1 MPAERPASEVPNAD
15 ATPYLAT
22 SVPLAP
28 TVGYH
33 IIERGSSERAIAGP
47 LRPHSRRTIRKT
59 EGNGTLTTV
68 QLKKSLRA
76 GLLGYG
82 FLRAW
87 IVLYL
92 LFSRQVSVER
102 FWYPLVLLS
111 SVAASALAVI
121 WLRRQAVYKD
131 HEPLFDVLFLGCGAL
146 GTCFTFFGNLLDG
159 TTYLNVGF
167 LAIGL
172 CAGYFEVRWSERF
185 LPYSDKLVYCNLLLA
200 FLLAA
205 VIGIVSSA
213 LLPESLLL
221 VESLAL
227 IVCMGA
233 LYFSSRND
241 GVGAQAGGRPDAEEL
256 DGKAAAQQGST
267 RSRKMLFNVTM
278 TAMLFSFVQMSATSI
293 CYSTLP
299 VNDVYWGRFIANFA
313 TAALLVAIFLLR
325 GALSPLG
332 LLKALLPVT
341 ATGLFLQILDPSV
354 LSLAPIVILL
364 VGNKLFDVLILVL
377 LIKLSQRGL
386 VNPAVSFSLFVA
398 GKNIGSALGSAVGD
412 TMVSA
417 MGTDPTALS
426 LFIGILEVLLLVSFL
441 WMFSLKQMN
450 PARDDAQNG
459 AAVDG
464 DGKAAQKDG
473 DSELRMSGRAAA
485 VAERFGLTPKETEVL
500 QMLARGKNR
509 ETIACDLHLSKSTVH
524 THMIHIYQKT
534 GVHGQ
539 QELIKLVENVS
550 ADESLSTKQV

>member
-1 MPAERPASEVPNAD
+1 M
-15 ATPYLAT
+15 
-22 SVPLAP
+22 
-28 TVGYH
+28 
-33 IIERGSSERAIAGP
+33 
-47 LRPHSRRTIRKT
+47 
-59 EGNGTLTTV
+59 TTV
-68 QLKKSLRA
+68 QLKESLRA

-92 LFSRQVSVER
+92 MFSRQVSVER
-102 FWYPLVLLS
+102 FWYPIVLLS
-111 SVAASALAVI
+111 SIAASALAVI
-121 WLRRQAVYKD
+121 GLRRLVAYRA
-131 HEPLFDVLFLGCGAL
+131 HEPLFDALFLGCGAM
-146 GTCFTFFGNLLDG
+146 GTCFTFFGNLLG
-159 TTYLNVGF
+159 SALYLNAGF
-167 LAIGL
+167 LAVGL
-172 CAGYFEVRWSERF
+172 CAGYYEVRWSERF
-185 LPYSDKLVYCNLLLA
+185 LPYPEKLVYCNLLVA

-205 VIGIVSSA
+205 VVGIASSA
-213 LLPESLLL
+213 MLPESFMLA
-221 VESLAL
+221 ESLVL
-227 IVCMGA
+227 IGCMGT
-233 LYFSSRND
+233 LYFAFRND
-241 GVGAQAGGRPDAEEL
+241 GSRAQPAGRADPPEESSVEAPAPKGAAR
-256 DGKAAAQQGST
+256 
-267 RSRKMLFNVTM
+267 RRKMLLNVTM
-278 TAMLFSFVQMSATSI
+278 TTALFSFVQMAATSI

-299 VNDVYWGRFIANFA
+299 VNDVYWARFIANFA

-364 VGNKLFDVLILVL
+364 VGNKLFDVLILML
-377 LIKLSQRGL
+377 LIELSQRGQ
-386 VNPAVSFSLFVA
+386 VKGAVSFSFFVA
-398 GKNIGSALGSAVGD
+398 GKNVGCAFGIAVGD

-426 LFIGILEVLLLVSFL
+426 LFIGILEVLLLLSFL
-441 WMFSLKQMN
+441 WMFSLKQMS